1 MLNLKPE
8 ILKLL
13 KQLDVKTN
21 YYYPQNF
28 NQLPIVTYYEL
39 ENRTL
44 LTSADGEELLSE
56 VTYSI
61 DVWSKESTSEIS
73 IQIDK
78 LMRSI
83 GFRRTSSNDLFEP
96 DTKINHKVLRY
107 SGQVT
112 KDLQVHNNNYY

>member
-1 MLNLKPE
+1 MLNLKSI
-8 ILKLL
+8 ILDTL
-13 KQLDVKTN
+13 KQTDITVN

-28 NQLPIVTYYEL
+28 NQLPIITYYEL

-56 VTYSI
+56 ITYSI

-73 IQIDK
+73 IKIDE

-83 GFRRTSSNDLFEP
+83 GFKRTSSNDLFEP
-96 DTKINHKVLRY
+96 DTKINHKVLCY

-112 KDLQVHNNNYY
+112 NNLQVHNNNY